1 MPGWGLN
8 PHMLL
13 TIQGVGVLGIF
24 FNEACERPRE
34 MGPIHSILFAKGRI
48 ELSWYLNVIDE
59 ANK

>member
-34 MGPIHSILFAKGRI
+34 MGPIHSILFIKQKDG
-48 ELSWYLNVIDE
+48 LSCHGTLM
-59 ANK
+59 